1 MSKSNGSQEL
11 RVTPASEW
19 RKPRLEGVLIEL
31 PNSGWV
37 VKVRPVNVDTF
48 IRVGHV
54 PDALTVLVG
63 KLTGGEGELNKM
75 TNDDYLKLLDTYNAY
90 AITCFVE
97 PRVVEADVEPGEGE
111 ISVDDISD
119 QDKQFL
125 FQFLGSPA
133 STLASFRP
141 EQEKPVDNLE
151 RIESDAPSAE

>member
-1 MSKSNGSQEL
+1 MSKNNGSQAL
-11 RVTPASEW
+11 RVTPASAW
-19 RKPRLEGVLIEL
+19 RKPRIEGVLIEL
-31 PNSGWV
+31 PDSGMV
-37 VKVRPVNVDTF
+37 AKVRPVNVDTF

-75 TNDDYLKLLDTYNAY
+75 TNDDYLKLLDTYSAY

-119 QDKQFL
+119 EDKRFL
-125 FQFLGSPA
+125 FQFMGRPA
-133 STLASFRP
+133 ATLASFRP